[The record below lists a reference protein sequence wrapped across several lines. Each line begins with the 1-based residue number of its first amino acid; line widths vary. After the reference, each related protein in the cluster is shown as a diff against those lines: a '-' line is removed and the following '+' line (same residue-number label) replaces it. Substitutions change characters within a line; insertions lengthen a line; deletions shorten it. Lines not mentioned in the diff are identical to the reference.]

1 MASSAGGFLLHSSR
15 IFAAFYELNPEEKM
29 ITKEITICG
38 KQVMLA
44 YCYAT
49 EISYKILSDE
59 DIIDF
64 GQEIVEKIQHEQ
76 MPDIR
81 RTIYLII
88 ASMQSYYESK
98 GETCPI
104 TDKELM
110 YECTPQEIGQAL
122 GIIIGLRQMFYHV
135 PVGEPEDKEPK
146 GKRVTR
152 KPKNA

>member
-1 MASSAGGFLLHSSR
+1 ML
-15 IFAAFYELNPEEKM
+15 
-29 ITKEITICG
+29 TKEVTLCG
-38 KQVMLA
+38 KVVTLA

-49 EISYKILSDE
+49 EIIYKILSDE

-98 GETCPI
+98 GEQCPI

-110 YECTPQEIGQAL
+110 YECTPKEIGMAL
-122 GIIIGLRQMFYHV
+122 GIIIGLRTNFYHI
-135 PVGEPEDKEPK
+135 PSDEPEDKKPK

>member
-1 MASSAGGFLLHSSR
+1 
-15 IFAAFYELNPEEKM
+15 M

-38 KQVMLA
+38 KHVTLA

-64 GQEIVEKIQHEQ
+64 GQEVVEKIRHEQ

-81 RTIYLII
+81 KTIFLII

-98 GETCPI
+98 GEQCPV

-110 YECTPQEIGQAL
+110 YECTPQEIGMAL
-122 GIIIGLRQMFYHV
+122 GVIIGLRSQFYHV
-135 PVGEPEDKEPK
+135 PSDEPEDKPAE
-146 GKRVTR
+146 GKEE
-152 KPKNA
+152 KND

>member
-1 MASSAGGFLLHSSR
+1 MIVISGFPAYTRTKPRR
-15 IFAAFYELNPEEKM
+15 IM

-38 KQVMLA
+38 KQVTLA

-81 RTIYLII
+81 KTIYLIL
-88 ASMQSYYESK
+88 AAMNAYYESK
-98 GETCPI
+98 GEKAPVS
-104 TDKELM
+104 DKELM

-122 GIIIGLRQMFYHV
+122 GVIIGLRSQFYHV
-135 PVGEPEDKEPK
+135 PTDEPK
-146 GKRVTR
+146 DKPADGKEE
-152 KPKNA
+152 KNA

>member
-1 MASSAGGFLLHSSR
+1 
-15 IFAAFYELNPEEKM
+15 M

-98 GETCPI
+98 GEQCPI

-110 YECTPQEIGQAL
+110 YECTPQEIGHAL

-146 GKRVTR
+146 GKRVTS

>member
-1 MASSAGGFLLHSSR
+1 
-15 IFAAFYELNPEEKM
+15 M

-38 KQVMLA
+38 KQVTLA

-88 ASMQSYYESK
+88 ASLQSYYESK
-98 GETCPI
+98 SETCPI

-110 YECTPQEIGQAL
+110 YECTPKEIGMAL
-122 GIIIGLRQMFYHV
+122 GIIIGLRTNFYHV
-135 PVGEPEDKEPK
+135 PSDEPEDKEPK
-146 GKRVTR
+146 GKRVSGKR
-152 KPKNA
+152 KNA

>member
-1 MASSAGGFLLHSSR
+1 LIFNFNCQGGRF
-15 IFAAFYELNPEEKM
+15 FYKLNPEEIM
-29 ITKEITICG
+29 IQKEITLCG
-38 KQVMLA
+38 KQVNLA

-64 GQEIVEKIQHEQ
+64 GQEVVEKIQHEQ

-81 RTIYLII
+81 KTIYLIL

-110 YECTPQEIGQAL
+110 YECTPQEIGMAL
-122 GIIIGLRQMFYHV
+122 GTIIGLRTNFYHV
-135 PVGEPEDKEPK
+135 PSDEPK
-146 GKRVTR
+146 DKPAEGKEE
-152 KPKNA
+152 KNA

>member
-1 MASSAGGFLLHSSR
+1 
-15 IFAAFYELNPEEKM
+15 M
-29 ITKEITICG
+29 ITKEITLCS
-38 KQVMLA
+38 KQVTLA

-59 DIIDF
+59 DIIEF
-64 GQEIVEKIQHEQ
+64 GQEVVEKIQHEQ

-81 RTIYLII
+81 KTIFLIL
-88 ASMQSYYESK
+88 AAMDAYYESK
-98 GETCPI
+98 GEKAPVS
-104 TDKELM
+104 DKELM

-122 GIIIGLRQMFYHV
+122 GIIIGLRTNFYHI
-135 PVGEPEDKEPK
+135 PSDEPENKEPK

>member
-1 MASSAGGFLLHSSR
+1 
-15 IFAAFYELNPEEKM
+15 M

-38 KQVMLA
+38 KQVTLA

-64 GQEIVEKIQHEQ
+64 GQEVVEKIQHEQ

-81 RTIYLII
+81 KTIFLII

-98 GETCPI
+98 GEQCPV

-110 YECTPQEIGQAL
+110 YECTPQEIGMAL
-122 GIIIGLRQMFYHV
+122 GVIIGLRTNFYHV
-135 PVGEPEDKEPK
+135 PSDEPK
-146 GKRVTR
+146 EKPAEGKES
-152 KPKNA
+152 KND

>member
-1 MASSAGGFLLHSSR
+1 
-15 IFAAFYELNPEEKM
+15 M
-29 ITKEITICG
+29 ITKEIKLCG
-38 KQVMLA
+38 KQVTLA
-44 YCYAT
+44 YNYAT

-81 RTIYLII
+81 KTIFLIL

-98 GETCPI
+98 GEQCPI

-110 YECTPQEIGQAL
+110 YECTPQEIGVAL
-122 GIIIGLRQMFYHV
+122 GTILGLRSQFYHV
-135 PVGEPEDKEPK
+135 PSDEPEDKPAE
-146 GKRVTR
+146 GKEE
-152 KPKNA
+152 KND

>member
-1 MASSAGGFLLHSSR
+1 
-15 IFAAFYELNPEEKM
+15 M
-29 ITKEITICG
+29 IQKEITILG
-38 KQVMLA
+38 KQVTLA

-64 GQEIVEKIQHEQ
+64 GQEVVEKIQHEQ

-81 RTIYLII
+81 KTIYLIL

-98 GETCPI
+98 GEQCPV

-110 YECTPQEIGQAL
+110 YECTPQEIGMAL
-122 GIIIGLRQMFYHV
+122 GVIIGLRTNFYHV
-135 PVGEPEDKEPK
+135 PSDEPK
-146 GKRVTR
+146 DKPAEGKEE
-152 KPKNA
+152 KNA

>member
-1 MASSAGGFLLHSSR
+1 
-15 IFAAFYELNPEEKM
+15 M

-38 KQVMLA
+38 KQVTLA

-64 GQEIVEKIQHEQ
+64 GQEVIEKIQHEQ

-81 RTIYLII
+81 KTIFLIL
-88 ASMQSYYESK
+88 ASMNAYYESK
-98 GETCPI
+98 GEKAPVS
-104 TDKELM
+104 DKELM

-122 GIIIGLRQMFYHV
+122 GVIIGLRSQFYHV
-135 PVGEPEDKEPK
+135 PTDEPQDKPAEGKK
-146 GKRVTR
+146 GK
-152 KPKNA
+152 NA